1 MPRPRKELD
10 MDMVKDMY
18 INRNMSYTQIGK
30 VFGVSDVLVGNRL
43 KAAGI
48 KGRTGAFM
56 PEDADAV
63 IQRYLDGESLTDVG
77 MHYGVSQT
85 TIRDFLKRHGVP
97 TRSLSEAITLR
108 HQKEK
113 AAVAKVKERE
123 DRIESSVITPELAE
137 KVKSLRTRWNLTI
150 DQIAETLT
158 LKKVDVAAVLQEA
171 ELLSI

>member
-10 MDMVKDMY
+10 MDMVQDMY
-18 INRNMSYTQIGK
+18 VNRNMSYIEIGE
-30 VFGVSDVLVGNRL
+30 VLGVSGVLIGNRL

-56 PEDADAV
+56 PEDPDAV

-85 TIRDFLKRHGVP
+85 TIRDYLKRQGVP
-97 TRSLSEAITLR
+97 TRSLSEAIKLR

-113 AAVAKVKERE
+113 AAVAEAKERE
-123 DRIESSVITPELAE
+123 ERIDSSVMTPELAD

-158 LKKVDVAAVLQEA
+158 LKKVDVAAVLQDA